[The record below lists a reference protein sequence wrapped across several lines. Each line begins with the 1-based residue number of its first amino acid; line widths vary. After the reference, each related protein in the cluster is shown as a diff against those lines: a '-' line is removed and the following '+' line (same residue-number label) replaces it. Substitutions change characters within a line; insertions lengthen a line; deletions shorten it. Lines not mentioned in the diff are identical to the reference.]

1 MAILVGRKTKAIV
14 WGITGSQGQ
23 FHTKLMLEYGTK
35 VVAGVTPGRGGQEVH
50 KVPVFDTAREAL
62 EKVDANASII
72 FVPAPYAKDATLEA
86 IAANL
91 NPIIVITEGIPV
103 KDEILIMEIAKQKGT
118 TIIGPNTPGII
129 TPAQCKLGIMPSHIF
144 KPGKVGLVSR
154 SGTLTYEIAASL
166 TKAGLGQS
174 TCLGVG
180 GDPVVGM
187 SFVDVFK
194 IFRKDPAT
202 KAIAMIG
209 EIGGNAEEMAA
220 EYVSKTKYPK
230 PIVAYIAGRGAP
242 PGKRMGHAG
251 AIITGKA
258 GTAETKIDALRA
270 AGVKIALKPGEIAKL
285 IKRPKLTIN

>member
-1 MAILVGRKTKAIV
+1 MAILVGRKTEAIV

-86 IAANL
+86 IGANL

-194 IFRKDPAT
+194 MFRKDPAT